1 MNKKV
6 IRLTESDLHR
16 IVKES
21 VNIIL
26 EKDELGLLD
35 RIERAL
41 PWTDAHKLHK
51 RAEDIRARR
60 KAEMAEYD
68 KQKRREAEQERI
80 QRQEAERRRQS
91 YARSQSTQAQP
102 QRNDI
107 YSQTINALNRNNHS
121 FFRGRK
127 ELQGVLASLYD
138 GNKIT
143 YREYDQGLQW
153 IGMGYR

>member
-51 RAEDIRARR
+51 KAKDIRARR
-60 KAEMAEYD
+60 EAEMAEYD
-68 KQKRREAEQERI
+68 KQKRRERRNKKEYNVKKLKEEDKAMPEVNLPKHNHKEMI
-80 QRQEAERRRQS
+80 YIHRQ
-91 YARSQSTQAQP
+91 
-102 QRNDI
+102 
-107 YSQTINALNRNNHS
+107 
-121 FFRGRK
+121 
-127 ELQGVLASLYD
+127 
-138 GNKIT
+138 
-143 YREYDQGLQW
+143 
-153 IGMGYR
+153 